1 MSVISVGPV
10 LVSRLVKGVNWS
22 NVDVSE
28 AGEWKRSAM
37 TCGMLVHNPFH
48 SHLSEGRSLSLE
60 GAFAG
65 SSARYAALAA
75 PDQRKS
81 SAVVVAL
88 GLMLLRASRRFTRN
102 STRDD

>member
-1 MSVISVGPV
+1 MGPV
-10 LVSRLVKGVNWS
+10 LVSRLVKGVNG
-22 NVDVSE
+22 NNIDVSE
-28 AGEWKRSAM
+28 AVEWKRSAM
-37 TCGMLVHNPFH
+37 TCGQLVHSPFH
-48 SHLSEGRSLSLE
+48 SHLSEGRVPSLE

-88 GLMLLRASRRFTRN
+88 GLMLEGLQAFYPQFHS
-102 STRDD
+102 